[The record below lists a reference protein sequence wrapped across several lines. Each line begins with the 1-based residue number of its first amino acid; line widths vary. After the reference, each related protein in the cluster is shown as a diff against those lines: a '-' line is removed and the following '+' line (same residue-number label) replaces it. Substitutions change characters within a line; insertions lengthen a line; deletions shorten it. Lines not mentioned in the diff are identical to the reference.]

1 MMMRKERLEGKSR
14 AAGGQTAAALSP
26 RSALELPTCG
36 FHLLMPVKLKA
47 SSWSLKAGLL
57 VPEGRAPGPRGQG
70 SRLALLSPP
79 PPAVTSRLAVL
90 LTLKQYSL
98 KWPDY

>member
-47 SSWSLKAGLL
+47 SSWSPRAGLL
-57 VPEGRAPGPRGQG
+57 VPEGRAPGSRGQG
-70 SRLALLSPP
+70 SWSPRAGLKAGTSVSPP
-79 PPAVTSRLAVL
+79 P
-90 LTLKQYSL
+90 QQ
-98 KWPDY
+98 